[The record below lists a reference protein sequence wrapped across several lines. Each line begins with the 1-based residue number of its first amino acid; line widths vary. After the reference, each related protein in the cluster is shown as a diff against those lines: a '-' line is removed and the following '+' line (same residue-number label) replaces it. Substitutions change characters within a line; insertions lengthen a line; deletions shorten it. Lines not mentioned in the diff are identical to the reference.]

1 MKKITTLTLVSLGVL
16 AFTACGDSDTTSPK
30 KESVETIFDLGKC
43 NKARDG
49 EALHVEDDDL
59 EYTCSDGR
67 WIAQGGEENS
77 SSSKQGKQS
86 SSSKK
91 QKQDSSSSS
100 KKEVDS
106 SSSEKIAESSSS
118 KEMDSSSS
126 EVALSSESEEITSSA
141 EDSEVSSSSESA
153 ENSSSSETEGL
164 NSSSDAEEL
173 SSSSEVEKHSSSSVS
188 SSSYDNP
195 TPVMPSGTYDCAVYK
210 CVTTEFLNQDFLAQG
225 KYGEI
230 LDIRDKKVYK
240 TIQIGNQVWMVQNLN
255 YIYKIPKG
263 DKRVTYEN
271 YCLFE
276 ESSLCPY
283 YGREYSWA
291 AAMDSAGV
299 FSNTAKG
306 CGYGKSCTIT
316 SVYNGNNPRGVCPEG
331 WHVPTKKN
339 FEDLFEYVGGADIAS
354 RELRATTGW
363 ELKGVD
369 YSGDDSYGFSLIP
382 RYSEMPAFWTSTDDY
397 SSEYAYMFRASF
409 AGDGAGIYMDRGR
422 REPMKWEAYPIRCM
436 MDDPVK

>member
-1 MKKITTLTLVSLGVL
+1 MKQIKSVALVSLCAL
-16 AFTACGDSDTTSPK
+16 AITACGDSDTTSSK

-43 NKARDG
+43 SEAREG
-49 EALHVEDDDL
+49 EVLYVEDGDL
-59 EYTCSDGR
+59 EYTCTENK
-67 WIAQGGEENS
+67 WIAEGEEKEQKQGS
-77 SSSKQGKQS
+77 SSSLKKEIDSSSSETVTES

-91 QKQDSSSSS
+91 DDGLSSS
-100 KKEVDS
+100 KEEKS
-106 SSSEKIAESSSS
+106 SSSEIKEQSSSS
-118 KEMDSSSS
+118 IIEDLSSSS
-126 EVALSSESEEITSSA
+126 ETGNL
-141 EDSEVSSSSESA
+141 
-153 ENSSSSETEGL
+153 SSSSETEGL

-195 TPVMPSGTYDCAVYK
+195 TPVMPSGTYDCSVYK

-240 TIQIGNQVWMVQNLN
+240 TSQIGNQVWMAQNLN

-299 FSNTAKG
+299 FSNTAKD

-316 SVYNGNNPRGVCPEG
+316 STYNRNNPRGVCPEG

-436 MDDPVK
+436 MNDPKE